1 MEIYSLLWI
10 YLPVASYGCWQRTC
24 CPARPQ
30 DPQHRA
36 DSPRVVNDTAVLEG
50 VLENVAEQ
58 YGLSYDNAM
67 DVVNEQGYDYC
78 DRHWD
83 NLVDVGRTARAEITA
98 HGA

>member
-1 MEIYSLLWI
+1 M
-10 YLPVASYGCWQRTC
+10 
-24 CPARPQ
+24 
-30 DPQHRA
+30 
-36 DSPRVVNDTAVLEG
+36 NDTAVLEG

-83 NLVDVGRTARAEITA
+83 NLVDVSRTARAEITA

>member
-1 MEIYSLLWI
+1 MTSPHEYEHDA
-10 YLPVASYGCWQRTC
+10 VADGQQVTC
-24 CPARPQ
+24 AVF
-30 DPQHRA
+30 DESFIDH
-36 DSPRVVNDTAVLEG
+36 DVVNDTAVLEG